1 MKYDIIYADK
11 VEELIAIVNNMLS
24 EGWELLGGPW
34 TEQVSYD
41 NLFWYQAMIERPSYP
56 AFVGTIDGGVE
67 WSNGGVANE

>member
-1 MKYDIIYADK
+1 MKYDIMYADK

-56 AFVGTIDGGVE
+56 VFIEGEGKSVK
-67 WSNGGVANE
+67 WNGGILNE

>member
-1 MKYDIIYADK
+1 MKYDIMYADK

-41 NLFWYQAMIERPSYP
+41 NLFWYQAMIERPSDP
-56 AFVGTIDGGVE
+56 VFIEGEGRSVK
-67 WSNGGVANE
+67 WNGGILNE

>member
-24 EGWELLGGPW
+24 EGWELLDGPW

-41 NLFWYQAMIERPSYP
+41 NLFWYQAMIKKPVYIGTVESKNKS
-56 AFVGTIDGGVE
+56 VG
-67 WSNGGVANE
+67 W